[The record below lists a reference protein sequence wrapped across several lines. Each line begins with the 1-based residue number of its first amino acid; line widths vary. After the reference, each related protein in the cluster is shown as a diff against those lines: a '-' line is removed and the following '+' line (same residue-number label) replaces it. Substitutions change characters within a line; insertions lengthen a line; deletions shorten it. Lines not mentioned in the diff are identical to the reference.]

1 MLKFYKALNFSAN
14 ELHDHEI
21 QALLEKL
28 YFSRKL
34 EYFQNTKIDFF
45 LINVN
50 KSILQGLLWESF
62 NKIGWIEIAVQSTV

>member
-1 MLKFYKALNFSAN
+1 MLRFYKALNFRAN

-34 EYFQNTKIDFF
+34 EYFQKTKIDYF

-50 KSILQGLLWESF
+50 KFQYFKVYSE
-62 NKIGWIEIAVQSTV
+62 KVSTKSAG

>member
-1 MLKFYKALNFSAN
+1 MLKFYRALDFRAN

-34 EYFQNTKIDFF
+34 EYFQNTKTDFF

-50 KSILQGLLWESF
+50 KFQYFKVYFE
-62 NKIGWIEIAVQSTV
+62 KVSTKSAG

>member
-1 MLKFYKALNFSAN
+1 MLKFYKALKFRAN
-14 ELHDHEI
+14 VLYDHEI
-21 QALLEKL
+21 QASLEKL

-50 KSILQGLLWESF
+50 KFQYFKVYFE
-62 NKIGWIEIAVQSTV
+62 KVSTKSAG